1 MVMVAVLLCHR
12 RVGGLVTVVV
22 CICRWMF
29 VVEVD
34 CRRYIQEIWTFLCS
48 CKVRVCIL
56 FALID
61 GWGELSCREGAKFDL
76 WLLVGTLQIFWT
88 NETTP
93 VFLDLIKPGEIK
105 QYYVYFVHVLYRTNK
120 QTNSLFNIFLR
131 FYFYATLRLP
141 DNNNFTR
148 NYF

>member
-1 MVMVAVLLCHR
+1 MAKMVMVAVLLCHR

-76 WLLVGTLQIFWT
+76 WLLVGTLQM
-88 NETTP
+88 
-93 VFLDLIKPGEIK
+93 FLHKRNDTRILRFNKTRGNKTILCLLCTCFI
-105 QYYVYFVHVLYRTNK
+105 QNK
-120 QTNSLFNIFLR
+120 QTNKLLV
-131 FYFYATLRLP
+131 
-141 DNNNFTR
+141 
-148 NYF
+148 